1 MVDGSEAATRSVA
14 GDDEGAIVMMIEMFR
29 DGQGWRW
36 RLRAKVD
43 NRELAV
49 STDSFGQ
56 RLNCVDA
63 IRAMK
68 IGVPAAPVFDVS
80 QGPPVFVAV

>member
-1 MVDGSEAATRSVA
+1 MT
-14 GDDEGAIVMMIEMFR
+14 IEMFR

-49 STDSFGQ
+49 STDAFAQ
-56 RLNCVDA
+56 RLHCADA

-68 IGVPAAPVFDVS
+68 VGVPAAPVFDVS
-80 QGPPVFVAV
+80 QDPPVFVAT